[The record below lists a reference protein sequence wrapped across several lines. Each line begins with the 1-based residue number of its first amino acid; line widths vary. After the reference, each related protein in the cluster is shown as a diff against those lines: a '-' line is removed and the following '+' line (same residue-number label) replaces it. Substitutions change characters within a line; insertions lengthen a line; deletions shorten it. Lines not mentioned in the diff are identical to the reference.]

1 MKVIEVNQETFE
13 NEVLKSDVP
22 VLVDFNAT
30 WCGPCKMMKPILD
43 EIAGENPSFKIVA
56 VDVDECDE
64 LAEDYFISSIPCLV
78 AIKGGEEFDRKIG
91 LASKDAI
98 IAMME
103 G

>member
-1 MKVIEVNQETFE
+1 MKVIEVNQDTFE

-30 WCGPCKMMKPILD
+30 WCGPCKMMKPVLE
-43 EIAGENPSFKIVA
+43 EIAEENPSFKIVA
-56 VDVDECDE
+56 IDVDDNDE
-64 LAEDYFISSIPCLV
+64 LAEDYYISSIPCLV
-78 AIKGGEEFDRKIG
+78 AIKDGEEFDRKVG
-91 LASKDAI
+91 LSTKDAI